1 MFAHYFK
8 KNIIQGN
15 ALTWSD
21 PWVDFL
27 DTGHVLTGAPKI
39 YSALAKLLAPD
50 IKAIFDEDQVSG

>member
-1 MFAHYFK
+1 VVRPLGLGCTSGMD
-8 KNIIQGN
+8 G
-15 ALTWSD
+15 SE
-21 PWVDFL
+21 DFL

>member
-1 MFAHYFK
+1 MD
-8 KNIIQGN
+8 G
-15 ALTWSD
+15 SE
-21 PWVDFL
+21 DFL